1 MEQKK
6 DPLKKPDI
14 TDPKVMSGAIVYR
27 EHEEHTTNNRQ
38 LIKKSK

>member
-1 MEQKK
+1 MENKK
-6 DPLKKPDI
+6 DPPKKSDI
-14 TDPKVMSGAIVYR
+14 TEPKIMHGAIVYR